1 MARPMVAES
10 IPIKPARL
18 ILGLIACLGLI
29 FTLFTLLFGFTSVPA
44 NSVGVKTRFGAY
56 HDLVNPGL
64 AYAIPYIDEIHI
76 VPTQRLLKLEFGFTT
91 SNSTNIYQGDM
102 EPEETE
108 TMITGDLNTALVPWV
123 VQYRITDPKT
133 YFFGAR
139 EPEKTLRDL
148 SESVMREVIGDRTVD
163 EVLTIGRHDI
173 ESSTLKRL
181 ADLCSQYGLGLQIQ
195 QVQLATVR
203 PPPAV
208 QAAFNEVNQ
217 AQQEKQTA
225 INQAWAVYNDAV
237 PNARGQA
244 KEREKQAEA
253 YAFRRVNEAKG
264 EAQKFS
270 LLLAE
275 YRKAP
280 EVTRTPSLSGSNAG
294 DSAQSAEENHRRRQ
308 LEKHS
313 PDVAATAGR
322 STQSVSMNVID
333 VTPRP
338 AAVSSIV
345 RFLQSPLMSIL
356 GILFILTALK
366 WGTLLFVVPQYET
379 VIITRFGKIVRTVTN
394 PGLKVETAG
403 HR

>member
-1 MARPMVAES
+1 MANVIASPNAEV
-10 IPIKPARL
+10 KPVRL
-18 ILGLIACLGLI
+18 LLGLVACAGLVI
-29 FTLFTLLFGFTSVPA
+29 SFFTLLLGFTSIPA

-64 AYAIPYIDEIHI
+64 AYAIPYVDEIHV
-76 VPTQRLLKLEFGFTT
+76 VPTQRLLKLEFGFT
-91 SNSTNIYQGDM
+91 SPNATNIYQGDM
-102 EPEETE
+102 EPAETE

-123 VQYRITDPKT
+123 VQYRITDPKL
-133 YFFGAR
+133 YLFGAR

-173 ESSTLKRL
+173 ETSTLKRL
-181 ADLCSQYGLGLQIQ
+181 ADLSSQYGLGIQIQ

-203 PPPAV
+203 PPPVV

-253 YAFRRVNEAKG
+253 YAFRRVNEARG
-264 EAQKFS
+264 EAEKFS

-280 EVTRTPSLSGSNAG
+280 EVTRRRLYLEAMQAILPSLQKKIIID
-294 DSAQSAEENHRRRQ
+294 DS
-308 LEKHS
+308 LK
-313 PDVAATAGR
+313 
-322 STQSVSMNVID
+322 
-333 VTPRP
+333 
-338 AAVSSIV
+338 
-345 RFLQSPLMSIL
+345 SIL
-356 GILFILTALK
+356 Q
-366 WGTLLFVVPQYET
+366 TLPLLPTEQP
-379 VIITRFGKIVRTVTN
+379 RTS
-394 PGLKVETAG
+394 P
-403 HR
+403 

>member
-1 MARPMVAES
+1 MANVIASPNAEV
-10 IPIKPARL
+10 KPVRL
-18 ILGLIACLGLI
+18 LLGLVACAGLVI
-29 FTLFTLLFGFTSVPA
+29 SFFTLLLGFTSIPA

-64 AYAIPYIDEIHI
+64 AYAIPYVDEIHV
-76 VPTQRLLKLEFGFTT
+76 VPTQRLLKLEFGFT
-91 SNSTNIYQGDM
+91 SPNATNIYQGDM
-102 EPEETE
+102 EPAETE
-108 TMITGDLNTALVPWV
+108 TMITGDRNTALVPWV
-123 VQYRITDPKT
+123 VQYRITDPKL
-133 YFFGAR
+133 YLFGAR

-173 ESSTLKRL
+173 ETSTLKRL
-181 ADLCSQYGLGLQIQ
+181 ADLSSQYGLGIQIQ

-203 PPPAV
+203 PPPVV

-253 YAFRRVNEAKG
+253 YAFRRVNEARG

-280 EVTRTPSLSGSNAG
+280 EVTRRRLYLEAMQAILPSLQKKIIID
-294 DSAQSAEENHRRRQ
+294 DS
-308 LEKHS
+308 LK
-313 PDVAATAGR
+313 
-322 STQSVSMNVID
+322 
-333 VTPRP
+333 
-338 AAVSSIV
+338 
-345 RFLQSPLMSIL
+345 SIL
-356 GILFILTALK
+356 Q
-366 WGTLLFVVPQYET
+366 TLPLLPTEQP
-379 VIITRFGKIVRTVTN
+379 RTS
-394 PGLKVETAG
+394 P
-403 HR
+403 

>member
-1 MARPMVAES
+1 MAQMIASPHAEV
-10 IPIKPARL
+10 KPVRL
-18 ILGLIACLGLI
+18 ILGLIACVGI
-29 FTLFTLLFGFTSVPA
+29 VFTLITLLFGFTSIPA

-56 HDLVNPGL
+56 HDVVNPGL
-64 AYAIPYIDEIHI
+64 AYAIPYFDEIHI
-76 VPTQRLLKLEFGFTT
+76 VPTQRLLKLEFGFSTPNA
-91 SNSTNIYQGDM
+91 SNAYQGDM

-133 YFFGAR
+133 YLFGAR

-181 ADLCSQYGLGLQIQ
+181 ADLSSQYDLGLQIQ

-208 QAAFNEVNQ
+208 QGAFNEVNQ

-253 YAFRRVNEAKG
+253 YAFHRVNEAKG
-264 EAQKFS
+264 EAEKFS

-280 EVTRTPSLSGSNAG
+280 EIT
-294 DSAQSAEENHRRRQ
+294 RRRLY
-308 LEKHS
+308 LE
-313 PDVAATAGR
+313 AMQA
-322 STQSVSMNVID
+322 
-333 VTPRP
+333 
-338 AAVSSIV
+338 
-345 RFLQSPLMSIL
+345 IL
-356 GILFILTALK
+356 
-366 WGTLLFVVPQYET
+366 
-379 VIITRFGKIVRTVTN
+379 
-394 PGLKVETAG
+394 PGLQHKVIVDDSLKGVLQTLPLLSPEPPKAQP
-403 HR
+403 

>member
-1 MARPMVAES
+1 MIAED
-10 IPIKPARL
+10 IPIRPVRL
-18 ILGLIACLGLI
+18 VLGLIACVGI
-29 FTLFTLLFGFTSVPA
+29 VVILFTLLFGFRTIPA
-44 NSVGVKTRFGAY
+44 NSIGVKTRFGAY

-64 AYAIPYIDEIHI
+64 TYAIPYVNEILI
-76 VPTQRLLKLEFGFTT
+76 VPTQRLLKLEFGFT
-91 SNSTNIYQGDM
+91 SPNATNIYQGDR

-123 VQYRITDPKT
+123 VQYRITDPKL
-133 YFFGAR
+133 YLFGAR
-139 EPEKTLRDL
+139 EPEQTLRDL

-163 EVLTIGRHDI
+163 EVLTIGRHNI
-173 ESSTLKRL
+173 ETSTLKRL
-181 ADLCSQYGLGLQIQ
+181 ADLCSQYGLGSQIQ

-203 PPPAV
+203 PPPVV

-253 YAFRRVNEAKG
+253 YAFRRVNEARG

-280 EVTRTPSLSGSNAG
+280 EITRRRLYLEAMQAILPGLQKKIIIDDSLKNILQTLPLQPADETRT
-294 DSAQSAEENHRRRQ
+294 
-308 LEKHS
+308 S
-313 PDVAATAGR
+313 P
-322 STQSVSMNVID
+322 
-333 VTPRP
+333 
-338 AAVSSIV
+338 
-345 RFLQSPLMSIL
+345 
-356 GILFILTALK
+356 
-366 WGTLLFVVPQYET
+366 
-379 VIITRFGKIVRTVTN
+379 
-394 PGLKVETAG
+394 
-403 HR
+403 

>member
-1 MARPMVAES
+1 MIAED
-10 IPIKPARL
+10 IPIRPVRL
-18 ILGLIACLGLI
+18 VLGLIACVGI
-29 FTLFTLLFGFTSVPA
+29 VVILFTLLFGFRTIPA
-44 NSVGVKTRFGAY
+44 NSIGVKTRFGAY

-64 AYAIPYIDEIHI
+64 TYAIPYVNEILI
-76 VPTQRLLKLEFGFTT
+76 VPTQRLLKLEFGFT
-91 SNSTNIYQGDM
+91 SPNATNIYQGDR

-123 VQYRITDPKT
+123 VQYRITDPRL
-133 YFFGAR
+133 YLFGAR
-139 EPEKTLRDL
+139 EPEQTLRDL

-163 EVLTIGRHDI
+163 EVLTIGRHNI
-173 ESSTLKRL
+173 ETSTLKRL
-181 ADLCSQYGLGLQIQ
+181 ADLCSQYGLGIQIQ

-203 PPPAV
+203 PPPVV

-253 YAFRRVNEAKG
+253 YAFRRVNEARG

-280 EVTRTPSLSGSNAG
+280 EITRRRLYLEAMQAILPGLQKKIIIDDSLKNILQTLPLQPAGETRT
-294 DSAQSAEENHRRRQ
+294 
-308 LEKHS
+308 S
-313 PDVAATAGR
+313 P
-322 STQSVSMNVID
+322 
-333 VTPRP
+333 
-338 AAVSSIV
+338 
-345 RFLQSPLMSIL
+345 
-356 GILFILTALK
+356 
-366 WGTLLFVVPQYET
+366 
-379 VIITRFGKIVRTVTN
+379 
-394 PGLKVETAG
+394 
-403 HR
+403 

>member
-1 MARPMVAES
+1 MIAQN
-10 IPIKPARL
+10 IPIKPVRL
-18 ILGLIACLGLI
+18 ILGLIACVGIVL
-29 FTLFTLLFGFTSVPA
+29 TLFTLLFGFRTIPA

-64 AYAIPYIDEIHI
+64 TYAIPYVDEIQI
-76 VPTQRLLKLEFGFTT
+76 VPTQRLLKLEFGFT
-91 SNSTNIYQGDM
+91 SPNATNIYQGDR
-102 EPEETE
+102 ESEETE

-123 VQYRITDPKT
+123 VQYRITDPKL
-133 YFFGAR
+133 YLFGAR
-139 EPEKTLRDL
+139 EPEQTLRDL

-173 ESSTLKRL
+173 ETSTLKRL
-181 ADLCSQYGLGLQIQ
+181 ADLCSQYGLGIQIQ

-203 PPPAV
+203 PPPVV

-253 YAFRRVNEAKG
+253 YAFRRVNEARG
-264 EAQKFS
+264 QAEKFS

-280 EVTRTPSLSGSNAG
+280 EITRRRLYLEAMQAILPGLQKKIIIDDSLKNILQTLPLQPAGETRT
-294 DSAQSAEENHRRRQ
+294 
-308 LEKHS
+308 S
-313 PDVAATAGR
+313 P
-322 STQSVSMNVID
+322 
-333 VTPRP
+333 
-338 AAVSSIV
+338 
-345 RFLQSPLMSIL
+345 
-356 GILFILTALK
+356 
-366 WGTLLFVVPQYET
+366 
-379 VIITRFGKIVRTVTN
+379 
-394 PGLKVETAG
+394 
-403 HR
+403 

>member
-1 MARPMVAES
+1 MPVIAPNPGV
-10 IPIKPARL
+10 KPVPL
-18 ILGLIACLGLI
+18 LLGIIACIGLVG
-29 FTLFTLLFGFTSVPA
+29 TLIMLLFGFTTIPA
-44 NSVGVKTRFGAY
+44 NSVGLKTRFGAY
-56 HDLVNPGL
+56 DGLVDPGL
-64 AYAIPYIDEIHI
+64 AYAIPYVDEILI
-76 VPTQRLLKLEFGFTT
+76 VPTQRLLKLEFGF
-91 SNSTNIYQGDM
+91 STANATNVFQGDN
-102 EPEETE
+102 EAGETE

-123 VQYRITDPKT
+123 VQYRIVDPKM
-133 YFFGAR
+133 YLFGVR
-139 EPEKTLRDL
+139 EPEITLRDL

-163 EVLTIGRHDI
+163 EVLTIGRHEI
-173 ESSTLKRL
+173 ETSAQKRL
-181 ADLCSQYGLGLQIQ
+181 ANLCSQYDLGIQIQ

-280 EVTRTPSLSGSNAG
+280 EITRRRLYLEAMEAILPSLQRKIIVD
-294 DSAQSAEENHRRRQ
+294 DSLKNILQT
-308 LEKHS
+308 L
-313 PDVAATAGR
+313 PL
-322 STQSVSMNVID
+322 
-333 VTPRP
+333 TPNEP
-338 AAVSSIV
+338 NKT
-345 RFLQSPLMSIL
+345 P
-356 GILFILTALK
+356 
-366 WGTLLFVVPQYET
+366 
-379 VIITRFGKIVRTVTN
+379 
-394 PGLKVETAG
+394 
-403 HR
+403 

>member
-1 MARPMVAES
+1 MQRPMVAES
-10 IPIKPARL
+10 LQIKPVRL
-18 ILGLIACLGLI
+18 LLGLIACVGLAVT
-29 FTLFTLLFGFTSVPA
+29 FFTLLFGFTSVPA

-56 HDLVNPGL
+56 HDIVNPGL
-64 AYAIPYIDEIHI
+64 AYAIPYIDEIYI
-76 VPTQRLLKLEFGFTT
+76 VPTQRLLKLEFGFT
-91 SNSTNIYQGDM
+91 SPNATNIYQGDV
-102 EPEETE
+102 EPAETE

-123 VQYRITDPKT
+123 VQYRVTDPKM
-133 YFFGAR
+133 YLFGAR

-173 ESSTLKRL
+173 ETSTLKRL
-181 ADLCSQYGLGLQIQ
+181 ADLCSQYGLGIQIQ

-203 PPPAV
+203 PPPVV

-237 PNARGQA
+237 PNARGKA

-253 YAFRRVNEAKG
+253 YAFRRVNEARG

-280 EVTRTPSLSGSNAG
+280 EVTRRRLYLEAMQAILPGLQKKIIIDDSL
-294 DSAQSAEENHRRRQ
+294 
-308 LEKHS
+308 K
-313 PDVAATAGR
+313 
-322 STQSVSMNVID
+322 
-333 VTPRP
+333 
-338 AAVSSIV
+338 
-345 RFLQSPLMSIL
+345 SIL
-356 GILFILTALK
+356 Q
-366 WGTLLFVVPQYET
+366 TLPLLPTEQP
-379 VIITRFGKIVRTVTN
+379 RTS
-394 PGLKVETAG
+394 P
-403 HR
+403 